1 MSGKKVAQTTAGAV
15 QTVHLSRFFAAILLT
30 LMPMTMPAV
39 QETEM
44 KGYATLHLR
53 ILSTAGLIV
62 RPVVVVLQN
71 QEAGLRIELSQS
83 EDSAR
88 EGLGAGKTPEPLE
101 ELILRSVPY
110 GKYKVSV
117 RSSLMR
123 QVESNL
129 EIHVEASVFSRSIF
143 MAEDRP
149 MRQWD
154 SSSGPPP
161 MLKVE
166 SRSVPEAFAWVQLRY
181 LHRFTYLVEG
191 RLDESGSM
199 PLPQLSEGEYVA
211 IIFSRRGSPW
221 STVIRYQGQSPAV
234 LQVVRKSQAQWHW
247 AVGAGRALLSWIFC
261 AV

>member
-1 MSGKKVAQTTAGAV
+1 MSGEKLAKTESGAV
-15 QTVHLSRFFAAILLT
+15 RIVHLSRRFIAILLL
-30 LMPMTMPAV
+30 LMPLTMPAA
-39 QETEM
+39 QDAEM

-71 QEAGLRIELSQS
+71 QDAGLRIELSQS
-83 EDSAR
+83 EDFAR
-88 EGLGAGKTPEPLE
+88 EGLGTGKALEPFE
-101 ELILRSVPY
+101 EVILSSVPY
-110 GKYKVSV
+110 GRCKVSV
-117 RSSLMR
+117 RSPLMR

-129 EIHVEASVFSRSIF
+129 EIHVEAPVFSRSIF

-154 SSSGPPP
+154 SSSGRPP

-181 LHRFTYLVEG
+181 LHRFSYLVEG

-211 IIFSRRGSPW
+211 IIFPRRGSPW
-221 STVIRYQGQSPAV
+221 PTVIRYQEQSPGV
-234 LQVVRKSQAQWHW
+234 LQVVRQKVQ
-247 AVGAGRALLSWIFC
+247 
-261 AV
+261 